1 MEKAGGYHLSEVFK
15 VNINT
20 NKTNQTGNFLM
31 VQWRKLCT
39 STAEDTSSIPS
50 WKTKIPQA
58 TGNQAHELQPREAH
72 VPQWRPSVA
81 INKKKGKNI

>member
-31 VQWRKLCT
+31 VQWRRLCT
-39 STAEDTSSIPS
+39 STAEDTGSIPS

-58 TGNQAHELQPREAH
+58 MLGGQK
-72 VPQWRPSVA
+72 
-81 INKKKGKNI
+81 NKKKKKKKTS